1 MRHNEFLRLP
11 DPINTCLQLLIPMLA
26 KEIPHHCLQF
36 RLLISVHIKYTPL
49 LQILQV
55 EVVLVLFF
63 QLVELSAISNP
74 FHSLEVFVLK
84 SYVLH
89 IMIYSGHFLT
99 VFVLSTFNRVNC
111 HPPYALGLVVHAR
124 PFGGKLNP
132 PVFPFPRLFH
142 LQPPKFLFKI

>member
-1 MRHNEFLRLP
+1 MLPPTLYILVKCRKIFRCVLLLERELMRHNKLLRLP

-36 RLLISVHIKYTPL
+36 RLLISVHIKDTPL

-74 FHSLEVFVLK
+74 FHSLEVFVL
-84 SYVLH
+84 
-89 IMIYSGHFLT
+89 
-99 VFVLSTFNRVNC
+99 
-111 HPPYALGLVVHAR
+111 
-124 PFGGKLNP
+124 
-132 PVFPFPRLFH
+132 
-142 LQPPKFLFKI
+142 

>member
-1 MRHNEFLRLP
+1 MVFGCVLLLEGELVRRDELLRLP
-11 DPINTCLQLLIPMLA
+11 DPINTSLQLLIPMIA
-26 KEIPHHCLQF
+26 KKIPHHCLQF
-36 RLLISVHIKYTPL
+36 RLLISVHIKDTPL

-89 IMIYSGHFLT
+89 TMIHRGHFLT
-99 VFVLSTFNRVNC
+99 VLVLGTFN
-111 HPPYALGLVVHAR
+111 
-124 PFGGKLNP
+124 
-132 PVFPFPRLFH
+132 
-142 LQPPKFLFKI
+142 